1 MMWLAKFVLTLA
13 VAVWLGETVFLS
25 LVAAPVLF
33 SSMGSPQ
40 EAGSV
45 MTLLFPPYY
54 GVAALCALLV
64 AGLSWWLWR
73 RTPEQNRT
81 WLLSGGLAVAGLV
94 CVLWAW
100 LVVLPRAHELRDA
113 TRLEPPPVGAKAEF
127 DRLHRL
133 SVQLNGAVLVLTL
146 ATAGVL
152 AVRIR

>member
-1 MMWLAKFVLTLA
+1 MIWLAKFALTMA

-33 SSMGSPQ
+33 SSMANPQ
-40 EAGSV
+40 EAGAV

-54 GVAALCALLV
+54 GVGALCALLV

-73 RTPEQNRT
+73 RALEPSWT

-100 LVVLPRAHELRDA
+100 WIVLPRAHELREA
-113 TRLEPPPVGAKAEF
+113 TRLETPPVGAKAEF
-127 DRLHRL
+127 DRLHQL

-152 AVRIR
+152 ASRIR